1 MERTT
6 IEAIRNTD
14 YADMHTLTYCNLDG
28 AEYVHVVEAEIT
40 AAEEA
45 FKASFKETVITK
57 GAVAARRRATAMAE
71 KAYKEAKAEHVHKSA
86 LMGTRRYNGEY
97 TPYTRGAKIIA
108 HSVIIEDDYEENIFE
123 AEDKLTKFYKLVE
136 EKAKVQKELDSIESA
151 IECAEAEIRYMKKNY
166 DRIVNPTKWGDDYII
181 EEIFEGYVASKKP
194 FIEEQKEEA
203 TKVREKLYALE
214 EAIFYF

>member
-14 YADMHTLTYCNLDG
+14 YADMHTLTYCDLDG
-28 AEYVHVVEAEIT
+28 AEYVHTVEAEIA

-108 HSVIIEDDYEENIFE
+108 HSVIVEDDYEENIFAE
-123 AEDKLTKFYKLVE
+123 EDKLTSYYKLVE
-136 EKAKVQKELDSIESA
+136 RKAGVQKELQAVEETISTYI
-151 IECAEAEIRYMKKNY
+151 AEIKYMKENY
-166 DRIVNPTKWGDDYII
+166 ERIVNPTRWGDDYII
-181 EEIFEGYVASKKP
+181 EEIFEGYVESKKP
-194 FIEEQKEEA
+194 YIEEKKGEAAKLREE
-203 TKVREKLYALE
+203 LLALE